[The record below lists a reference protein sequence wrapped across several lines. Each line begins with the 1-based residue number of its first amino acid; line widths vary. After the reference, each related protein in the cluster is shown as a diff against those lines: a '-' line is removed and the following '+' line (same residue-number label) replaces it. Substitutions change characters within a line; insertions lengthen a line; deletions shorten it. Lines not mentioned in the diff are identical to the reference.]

1 MVAQVLVNEAGSA
14 GTEGGRRPSAVP
26 AEATAPADPEVVA
39 RPARRRLTAAYKLKV
54 LDTVSSLRTQGNGAL
69 GAYLRKE
76 GLYYSSIRAWGQ
88 QRAQGQ
94 LTASKRGPREQS
106 RDDLRAENK
115 QLRRRLEQT
124 QKKLQKTELLV
135 ELQKK
140 LCALMEPT
148 GPSST
153 ERSAEA

>member
-1 MVAQVLVNEAGSA
+1 
-14 GTEGGRRPSAVP
+14 
-26 AEATAPADPEVVA
+26 
-39 RPARRRLTAAYKLKV
+39 LKV
-54 LDTVSSLRTQGNGAL
+54 LDTVSSLRSQGNGAL

-76 GLYYSSIRAWGQ
+76 GLYYSSIRAWEQ

-94 LTASKRGPREQS
+94 LTTSRRGAAEKS
-106 RDDLRAENK
+106 RLDLQAEIK
-115 QLRRRLEQT
+115 QLRRKLEQT

-140 LCALMEPT
+140 LCALMEST
-148 GPSST
+148 EPSSS